1 MRSEGAMLQQIKDL
15 GPMKLGIIG
24 GVAALMLGFFTFLG
38 MRGSSTGPMELL
50 YSNLKPEESSGI
62 VTYLEQNQIPYELR
76 AGGTQIFVPDTK
88 VDRTRVQLAG
98 QGMPNAN
105 SGVGFE
111 IFDKNEAL
119 GTSQFVNN
127 VNYMRALEGE
137 LARSIATLDPISE
150 ARVHVVIPKRELF
163 SRNMQPPTASVV
175 VTMKNGKTLAK
186 QEIQSIRHLVSTAV
200 PGLELNRIT
209 LVDNTGKL
217 LARGALDEN
226 DIGEAASEADEY
238 RVRYEQRMKKQIEEL
253 LEQTVGLGNVKANVT
268 ADIDFDR
275 IVKKSENFNP
285 DGQVAR
291 STQTIDE
298 KEQSKEKSQDTNV
311 TVKNNLPDPNP
322 ENAGLVTE
330 NQKSKSDETINY
342 EISKEEINQ
351 VQEIGTVQKIS
362 VAVLVNG
369 TMKAS
374 EDGAAMKYVER
385 SPEELEQIGKL
396 VKSAIGFDADRGDMV
411 QVVNMPF
418 SGSLDDMKPPSSL
431 DWLKDDFHNILQT
444 AILGIVAILAI
455 LLVIRPLVNR
465 AIETTTFTEEEP
477 EDVNALLPS
486 NQVAGQ
492 LTDQR
497 GVPIGPDGQPMNDML
512 EDDTLVSIMG
522 IEGGI
527 KSSSMRRVTALI
539 DKNPEEALNV
549 LRGWLTN
556 DK

>member
-1 MRSEGAMLQQIKDL
+1 MLQQIKDL

-24 GVAALMLGFFTFLG
+24 GVAALMLAFLTFLA
-38 MRGSSTGPMELL
+38 MRSGGPGPVELL
-50 YSNLKPEESSGI
+50 YSNLKPEESSSI
-62 VTYLEQNQIPYELR
+62 VTYLEQNKVPYELR
-76 AGGTQIFVPDTK
+76 AGGTQIFVPDNK
-88 VDRTRVQLAG
+88 VDLTRVQLAG
-98 QGMPNAN
+98 QGLPSSN

-119 GTSQFVNN
+119 GTSQFVHN
-127 VNYMRALEGE
+127 VNYMRAIEGE
-137 LARSIATLDPISE
+137 LSRSISTLDPIAE

-175 VTMKNGKTLAK
+175 VTMKHGKSLAK
-186 QEIQSIRHLVSTAV
+186 SEIQAIRHLVATAV

-209 LVDNTGKL
+209 LVDNAGKL

-253 LEQTVGLGNVKANVT
+253 LEQTVGLGNVKANIT
-268 ADIDFDR
+268 AQIDFDR
-275 IVKKSENFNP
+275 IVKKSQNFDP

-291 STQTIDE
+291 STQTIE
-298 KEQSKEKSQDTNV
+298 ESEQNRERSQDTNV

-322 ENAGLVTE
+322 ENAGLVNE
-330 NQKSKSDETINY
+330 SQRNKSDETINY
-342 EISKEEINQ
+342 EISKEEINH

-369 TMKAS
+369 TMKAG
-374 EDGAAMKYVER
+374 EDGVMKYTER
-385 SPEELEQIGKL
+385 SPEELEQLSKL
-396 VKSAIGFDADRGDMV
+396 VRSAIGFDEERGDMV
-411 QVVNMPF
+411 QVINMPF
-418 SGSLDDMKPPSSL
+418 SGMEDGMETASSL
-431 DWLKDDFHNILQT
+431 DWLKEDFHNILQT

-477 EDVNALLPS
+477 EDVNTLLPS
-486 NQVAGQ
+486 GGQVAGQ

-497 GVPIGPDGQPMNDML
+497 GVPIGPDGQPMPELL
-512 EDDTLVSIMG
+512 EDDSLISVMG

-549 LRGWLTN
+549 LRSWLTTE
-556 DK
+556 K